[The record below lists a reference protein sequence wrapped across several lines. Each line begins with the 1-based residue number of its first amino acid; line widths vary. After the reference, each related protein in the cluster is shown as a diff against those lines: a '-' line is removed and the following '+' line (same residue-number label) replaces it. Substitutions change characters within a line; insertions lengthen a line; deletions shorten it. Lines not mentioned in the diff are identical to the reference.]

1 MPEPTQEELDDSL
14 AEELDTYQH
23 DPLGFAENMFP
34 WGEAGTSLASEQLE
48 DWQIGVLK
56 KIGDKLQSGLV
67 KEGDAWKYVGEVIQE
82 AVASGNGIGKS
93 ALIAILILWAL
104 STFEDAQGVVT
115 ANTQTQLKTK
125 TWPRLSTWYNLFLAK
140 HLFVY
145 TATAIYS
152 ADPDH
157 QATWRVDAIPWS
169 KTSPESFAG
178 LHNKGKRVFV
188 AFDESSA
195 IPDIIWDTTDG
206 AFTDANTEM
215 LWIVFGNPTRNT
227 GRFKD
232 CFMKLAH
239 RWGHLQVDSR
249 KVRITDKKKINQWI
263 EDYGED
269 SDYVRV
275 HVRGVFPRIGD
286 RQFISPDLAE
296 EARVRGLS
304 MHPKSQDAMPKII
317 TLDSAWTGVDEI
329 VCGAR
334 HGNNFKVLWVQ
345 SKNDDDVALA
355 RRLAQ
360 TEDEEKADAVFI
372 DFAYGTGCYSVG
384 KHMNRKWQLI
394 QFGGGALDPKKYKNK
409 RAEMYGLGR
418 QWLKDGGA
426 LQDDPRLIEEICSAE
441 EIFRDDGL
449 IQLEAKVDIKERL
462 GFSPGRADAW
472 ALSFAM
478 PVKMKSPEEREL
490 LAQGLAIRQE
500 RKQEFSSPRPYDY
513 TADLDR

>member
-1 MPEPTQEELDDSL
+1 MSAELTQAEMETELAGEL
-14 AEELDTYQH
+14 AAYQH
-23 DPLGFAENMFP
+23 DPLGFAQNMFP
-34 WGEAGTSLASEQLE
+34 WGQPGPLE
-48 DWQIGVLK
+48 KEKLGDWQEGILHDLGERLRAGLIG
-56 KIGDKLQSGLV
+56 
-67 KEGDAWKYVGEVIQE
+67 EGEAVQYAGEAIQL

-125 TWPRLSTWYNLFLAK
+125 TWPRLATWYNHFLGR

-145 TATAIYS
+145 TATSIYS
-152 ADPDH
+152 SDASH

-178 LHNKGKRVFV
+178 LHNKGRRVFV

-195 IPDIIWDTTDG
+195 IPDVIWDTTDG

-215 LWIVFGNPTRNT
+215 LWIAFGNPTRNT
-227 GRFKD
+227 GRFYE
-232 CFMKLAH
+232 CFHKYKH
-239 RWGHLQVDSR
+239 RWPGSRQIDSR
-249 KVRITDKKKINQWI
+249 KVLITDKKKIAQWV

-275 HVRGVFPRIGD
+275 HVRGVFPRVGD
-286 RQFISPDLAE
+286 RQFISPELAE

-304 MHPKSQDAMPKII
+304 MHPRSQDHMPKII

-329 VCGAR
+329 VCGMR
-334 HGNNFKVLWVQ
+334 QGLNFKILWIQ
-345 SKNDDDVALA
+345 AKNDDDVAMA

-360 TEDEEKADAVFI
+360 TEDEEKGDAVFI
-372 DFAYGTGCYSVG
+372 DFAFGTGVASVG
-384 KHMNRKWQLI
+384 KHMNRLNWQLI
-394 QFGGGALDPKKYKNK
+394 QFGGGALKKDKYLNK

-426 LQDDPRLIEEICSAE
+426 LQDDPRLIEEICAAE
-441 EIFRDDGL
+441 EIFRDDG
-449 IQLEAKVDIKERL
+449 ITQLEAKADIKERL

-478 PVKMKSPEEREL
+478 PVKMKSEAQRAGVPGSNTKPQVARSREYD
-490 LAQGLAIRQE
+490 
-500 RKQEFSSPRPYDY
+500 PYHDMQ
-513 TADLDR
+513 

>member
-1 MPEPTQEELDDSL
+1 
-14 AEELDTYQH
+14 
-23 DPLGFAENMFP
+23 MFP
-34 WGEAGTSLASEQLE
+34 WGKPGPLEKECLGEWQEGILADLGERLR
-48 DWQIGVLK
+48 
-56 KIGDKLQSGLV
+56 SG
-67 KEGDAWKYVGEVIQE
+67 VIQE
-82 AVASGNGIGKS
+82 PDAIVYAGEAIQLAVASGNGIGKS

-125 TWPRLSTWYNLFLAK
+125 TWPRLATWYNHFLGR

-145 TATAIYS
+145 TATSIYS
-152 ADPDH
+152 SDPVH

-178 LHNKGKRVFV
+178 LHNKGRRVFV

-195 IPDIIWDTTDG
+195 IPDVIWDTTDG

-227 GRFKD
+227 GRFYE
-232 CFMKLAH
+232 CFHKYKH
-239 RWGHLQVDSR
+239 RWPGSRQIDSR
-249 KVRITDKKKINQWI
+249 KVLITDKKKIAQWI

-304 MHPKSQDAMPKII
+304 MHPRSQDHMPKII

-329 VCGAR
+329 VCGMR
-334 HGNNFKVLWVQ
+334 QGLNFKILWIQ
-345 SKNDDDVALA
+345 GKNDDDVALA

-360 TEDEEKADAVFI
+360 TEDEEKGDACFI
-372 DFAYGTGCYSVG
+372 DFAFGTGVASVG
-384 KHMNRKWQLI
+384 KHMNRTWQLI
-394 QFGGGALDPKKYKNK
+394 QFGGGPLKKDKYLNK

-426 LQDDPRLIEEICSAE
+426 LQDDPRLIEEICAAE
-441 EIFRDDGL
+441 EIFRDDG
-449 IQLEAKVDIKERL
+449 ITQLEAKADIKERL

-478 PVKMKSPEEREL
+478 PVKMKSDAARAGVPGTNGAKAPVARSRE
-490 LAQGLAIRQE
+490 
-500 RKQEFSSPRPYDY
+500 YDPF
-513 TADLDR
+513 ADLG